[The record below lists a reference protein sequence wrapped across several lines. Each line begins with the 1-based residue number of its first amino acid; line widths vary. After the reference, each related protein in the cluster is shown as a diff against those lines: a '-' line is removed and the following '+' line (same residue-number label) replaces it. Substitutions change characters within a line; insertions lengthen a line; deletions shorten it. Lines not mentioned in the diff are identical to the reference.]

1 MPVIYPQSHQNNHLS
16 KTPTMSTRTTT
27 FNRLLHTPLA
37 RIIFG
42 LIVCI
47 AINVGLQRLITK
59 ALDLTS
65 FPLPVKSMI
74 KGLIVSF
81 LFIYGYIKFYAYYE
95 KRAITEFSSKKIG
108 RYIPAGLLIGAVL
121 QGLTIAVI
129 WLNNGFH
136 IVSINPWTSL
146 WPLVFSGAAIA
157 IIEETLF
164 RGILFRISEEKLGT
178 YLALVLSALIFGGL
192 HLLNANST
200 IASALAV
207 AVEGGLLLGAAFVY
221 SRNLWF
227 PIAIHFA
234 WNFTQTGIF
243 GAVTSGNA
251 LHVSLLTST
260 ISGNPLISGGA
271 FGPEGS
277 IQAMLFCS
285 VAGFLLLIICHKQHK
300 IIAPYWLDARRVPA
314 STHTAGL
321 GRG

>member
-1 MPVIYPQSHQNNHLS
+1 MTLKNKEVSA
-16 KTPTMSTRTTT
+16 
-27 FNRLLHTPLA
+27 LLHAPLA

-47 AINVGLQRLITK
+47 AINLGLQLLITK
-59 ALDLTS
+59 ALDRTTFS
-65 FPLPVKSMI
+65 LPAKSII

-81 LFIYGYIKFYAYYE
+81 LFIYGYIKFYAFYE

-108 RYIPAGLLIGAVL
+108 RYILIGLMLGAVL

-136 IVSINPWTSL
+136 IVSVNQWMGL
-146 WPLVFSGAAIA
+146 WPLVFSGAAVA

-164 RGILFRISEEKLGT
+164 RGIIFRISEEKLGT
-178 YLALVLSALIFGGL
+178 YLALVLSALIFGAL
-192 HLLNANST
+192 HLLNAHST

-207 AVEGGLLLGAAFVY
+207 AVEAGLLLGAAFVY

-260 ISGNPLISGGA
+260 ISGNTMISGGA

-285 VAGFLLLIICHKQHK
+285 AAAILLLIICHKQHK
-300 IIAPYWLDARRVPA
+300 IIAPYWSNAQPVTKA
-314 STHTAGL
+314 
-321 GRG
+321 

>member
-1 MPVIYPQSHQNNHLS
+1 MTTH
-16 KTPTMSTRTTT
+16 TTT
-27 FNRLLHTPLA
+27 VTRLLHSPLT
-37 RIIFG
+37 RIVLG

-47 AINVGLQRLITK
+47 AINVGFQLLITK
-59 ALDLTS
+59 ALDHTAIS
-65 FPLPVKSMI
+65 HPIKSII
-74 KGLIVSF
+74 KGLMVSF
-81 LFIYGYIKFYAYYE
+81 LFIYGYTKFYSFYE
-95 KRAITEFSSKKIG
+95 KREITEFSSKKIA
-108 RYIPAGLLIGAVL
+108 RYIPIGLLLGAVL

-136 IVSINPWTSL
+136 VVSVNPWTSL

-164 RGILFRISEEKLGT
+164 RGIIFRISEEKLGT
-178 YLALVLSALIFGGL
+178 YLALALSALIFGAL
-192 HLLNANST
+192 HLLNAHST

-207 AVEGGLLLGAAFVY
+207 AIEGGLLLGAAFVY

-277 IQAMLFCS
+277 VQAMFFCS
-285 VAGFLLLIICHKQHK
+285 AAAILLLIICHKQHK
-300 IIAPYWLDARRVPA
+300 IIAPYWSKTKRVSAINP
-314 STHTAGL
+314 SDTAVSVL
-321 GRG
+321 ISAAKI